1 MLSLRKRLVC
11 IGAVV
16 GASLTVSSLWAE
28 TAGGLSWTPPETWV
42 PLTKPRRAANY
53 RVAPV
58 AGDSDAAE
66 CGVYYFGSG
75 QGGSADAN
83 VKRWIGQFR
92 TADGKPADELAKV
105 SARTINGIKLTTVDI
120 TGTHLFKAFPMAR
133 QATPKPGYRL
143 IGAIADGPE
152 APIFFKFVGP
162 RKTVAAG
169 EADFRKMLDSLRPA
183 K

>member
-16 GASLTVSSLWAE
+16 GASLFVSLAWAE
-28 TAGGLSWTPPETWV
+28 NAGGLRWTPPEKWA
-42 PLTKPRRAANY
+42 PLTKPMRAANY
-53 RVAPV
+53 RLAPV

-66 CGVYYFGSG
+66 CGVYYFGRG

-92 TADGKPADELAKV
+92 TADGKPADALAKIA
-105 SARTINGIKLTTVDI
+105 SRTIKGIKVTTVDI

-143 IGAIADGPE
+143 IGAIAEGPE
-152 APIFFKFVGP
+152 APIFFKFIGP
-162 RKTVAAG
+162 RKTVTAG
-169 EADFRKMLDSLRPA
+169 EADFQKMLDSLLPA